1 MDSARNLSFMNNLN
15 EIESG
20 DNATEPQSP
29 YSAFKLFVNEKMMRN
44 IQQCNEMEVQ
54 MHSEG
59 WKFSINDLAIARG
72 VLSKGNAPRRS
83 LWSNEWGM
91 SFFKASIGRN
101 FFEKILRHV
110 CFDKQSSR
118 VDRLTTNLHLFLK
131 YGMNS

>member
-1 MDSARNLSFMNNLN
+1 
-15 EIESG
+15 
-20 DNATEPQSP
+20 
-29 YSAFKLFVNEKMMRN
+29 
-44 IQQCNEMEVQ
+44 MEGQ
-54 MHSEG
+54 MHYKG
-59 WKFSINDLAIARG
+59 WKFSINDLESFIGLAIARG

-91 SFFKASIGRN
+91 SFFEASIGRN

-110 CFDKQSSR
+110 RFYKRSSR